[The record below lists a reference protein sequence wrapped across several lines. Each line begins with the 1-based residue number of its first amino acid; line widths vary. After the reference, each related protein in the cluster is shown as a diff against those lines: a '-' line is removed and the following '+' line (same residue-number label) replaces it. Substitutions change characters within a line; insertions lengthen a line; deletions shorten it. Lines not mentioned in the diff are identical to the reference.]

1 MAGEIN
7 RARGRN
13 RSPNNTEFISL
24 LHSDDEELNET
35 VALSKFLIITHVKC
49 TIQLVAEKFV
59 GKIDLFEIF
68 RELD

>member
-13 RSPNNTEFISL
+13 RSPNSTEVISL

-35 VALSKFLIITHVKC
+35 VALSKF
-49 TIQLVAEKFV
+49 QL
-59 GKIDLFEIF
+59 
-68 RELD
+68 

>member
-13 RSPNNTEFISL
+13 RSPNSTEVISL

-35 VALSKFLIITHVKC
+35 VALSKFLINNHVKC
-49 TIQLVAEKFV
+49 TIQLVCR
-59 GKIDLFEIF
+59 KICG
-68 RELD
+68 

>member
-13 RSPNNTEFISL
+13 RSPNSTEVISL

-35 VALSKFLIITHVKC
+35 VALSKFLIINHVKC
-49 TIQLVAEKFV
+49 MYNSISCRKMCGENRF
-59 GKIDLFEIF
+59 I
-68 RELD
+68 

>member
-13 RSPNNTEFISL
+13 RSPNCTEVISL

-35 VALSKFLIITHVKC
+35 VALSKF
-49 TIQLVAEKFV
+49 QL
-59 GKIDLFEIF
+59 
-68 RELD
+68 

>member
-13 RSPNNTEFISL
+13 RSPNNTEVISL

-35 VALSKFLIITHVKC
+35 VALSKCNAII
-49 TIQLVAEKFV
+49 
-59 GKIDLFEIF
+59 
-68 RELD
+68 